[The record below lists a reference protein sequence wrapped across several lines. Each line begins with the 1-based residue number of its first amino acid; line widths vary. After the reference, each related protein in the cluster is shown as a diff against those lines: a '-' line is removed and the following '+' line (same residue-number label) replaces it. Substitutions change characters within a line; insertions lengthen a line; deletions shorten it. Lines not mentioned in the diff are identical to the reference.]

1 MLFHVNHL
9 HRLNLMGLLGQW
21 ALADRI
27 RNRWSVS
34 GPLGSDMVAIGHEPE
49 PAKST
54 DPVLE
59 GKLVANMQEKI
70 HPNGHTL
77 LMTFG
82 YIFRPLAQSPGLIVA
97 MTFLAES
104 IHF

>member
-1 MLFHVNHL
+1 
-9 HRLNLMGLLGQW
+9 
-21 ALADRI
+21 
-27 RNRWSVS
+27 
-34 GPLGSDMVAIGHEPE
+34 MVAIGHEPE

-54 DPVLE
+54 DQVHE

-77 LMTFG
+77 LMTFSCT
-82 YIFRPLAQSPGLIVA
+82 YEQLAQRPGPLVA